1 MVKVKEEFKL
11 DMKANVVG
19 ISLQESIE
27 VPYGDIQRVFG
38 APEEGDGYAISG
50 EWRFSDDH
58 GNVFTLYDWK
68 ATNLYYSDYPTI
80 MEFRT
85 NDEPQEFHIVGNDP
99 APAKRFKDWLMVKI
113 NEGKPLFKPAKEFN
127 GMTKAEAKVALSAGR
142 DVINRMNEEIDSL
155 MQKKAK
161 YELAM
166 QNIASTFSIPFSIWG
181 D

>member
-1 MVKVKEEFKL
+1 MVKAKEEFKL

-19 ISLQESIE
+19 TSPQESI
-27 VPYGDIQRVFG
+27 VVYYGDIQRVFG
-38 APEEGDGYAISG
+38 VPEEGDGYKISG

-68 ATNLYYSDYPTI
+68 VTNLYASDYPTV

-85 NDEPQEFHIVGNDP
+85 SDELQEFHIGGNDP
-99 APAKRFKDWLMVKI
+99 APSARFKNWLMTKI
-113 NEGKPLFKPAKEFN
+113 EQGKPMFKKTKEFN

-142 DVINRMNEEIDSL
+142 DEINYMNERIDAL

-166 QNIASTFSIPFSIWG
+166 QNIASTFSIPWG